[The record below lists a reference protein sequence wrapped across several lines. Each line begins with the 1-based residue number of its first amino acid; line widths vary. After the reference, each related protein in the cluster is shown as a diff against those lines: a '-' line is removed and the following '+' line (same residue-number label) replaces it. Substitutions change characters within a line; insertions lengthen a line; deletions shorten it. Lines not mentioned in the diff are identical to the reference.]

1 MLYLLRH
8 LVSLA
13 ILPGTALVLVP
24 VWVARR
30 YNIRAEWPDSIV
42 EWFLVGAGIVVAT
55 PGVILFAASLQQFF
69 TKGEGTLA
77 PWDPPRQ
84 LVVSGPYRYVRNPMI
99 SGVIFMLAGLALLLG
114 STPHAA
120 WAATFVLLNATY
132 IPLLEEPDLAMR
144 FGSDYAEY
152 RKHVGRFVPRLT
164 PWMPER
170 SVNP

>member
-77 PWDPPRQ
+77 PWDPPRA
-84 LVVSGPYRYVRNPMI
+84 LVGVGLYRYVRNPMYLSVTAI
-99 SGVIFMLAGLALLLG
+99 VLGEVLLTRSRELLLY
-114 STPHAA
+114 
-120 WAATFVLLNATY
+120 WVVWFFVANVFVRVY
-132 IPLLEEPDLAMR
+132 EEPTLR
-144 FGSDYAEY
+144 RQFGADYEDYA
-152 RKHVGRFVPRLT
+152 RRVGRWLPKLRRRT
-164 PWMPER
+164 P
-170 SVNP
+170 

>member
-1 MLYLLRH
+1 MLFGRALFSFLVLPGVVAGLIPWLIVSSNRPEPFDGWLWPGVGLL
-8 LVSLA
+8 STGLA
-13 ILPGTALVLVP
+13 ILLWCVRDFYVTG
-24 VWVARR
+24 
-30 YNIRAEWPDSIV
+30 
-42 EWFLVGAGIVVAT
+42 
-55 PGVILFAASLQQFF
+55 
-69 TKGEGTLA
+69 KGTLA

-84 LVVSGPYRYVRNPMI
+84 LIVSGPYRYVRNPMI

-152 RKHVGRFVPRLT
+152 RNHVRRFVPRLT

>member
-1 MLYLLRH
+1 MLFGRALFSFLVLPGVVAGLIPWLIVSSNRPEPFAGWLWPGVGLL
-8 LVSLA
+8 STGLA
-13 ILPGTALVLVP
+13 ILLWCVRDFYVTG
-24 VWVARR
+24 
-30 YNIRAEWPDSIV
+30 
-42 EWFLVGAGIVVAT
+42 
-55 PGVILFAASLQQFF
+55 
-69 TKGEGTLA
+69 KGTLA

-84 LVVSGPYRYVRNPMI
+84 LIVSGPYRYVRNPMI

-152 RKHVGRFVPRLT
+152 RNHVRRFVPRLT